1 MARTKQKNKS
11 LIKNSIDELI
21 NKIQERKVINQDT
34 IELEKRLAEK
44 KKELPDLYKA
54 LPRKGA
60 KGGMIRKYNIGGFIA
75 RGCGKVMDNRRKTT
89 KCY

>member
-1 MARTKQKNKS
+1 MTKKKRKK
-11 LIKNSIDELI
+11 IKNSIDKLITKIQKLKLI
-21 NKIQERKVINQDT
+21 NHVT